1 MIDENGIILFKT
13 FNRIATK
20 YEISRREIFSICN
33 ALQCWTFLGNV
44 PAIRV
49 NQATNL
55 FCWGQPQVLLQFA
68 HHTCHVIQQKCL
80 QRIKS
85 FHFNLDA
92 LASQTIYLNLHK
104 CFICQIPRD
113 WNFTCQRHPFVENWE
128 IQIKPISK
136 PMNRES
142 RVLCID
148 AVILYVNLCPAIFWC

>member
-1 MIDENGIILFKT
+1 MRKFFDLQCT
-13 FNRIATK
+13 
-20 YEISRREIFSICN
+20 
-33 ALQCWTFLGNV
+33 ALQCWTFLENV

-55 FCWGQPQVLLQFA
+55 FCWGQPQIPHFLCIFNL
-68 HHTCHVIQQKCL
+68 TKMSSK
-80 QRIKS
+80 KS

-104 CFICQIPRD
+104 CFIWQIPRD

>member
-13 FNRIATK
+13 FNRIPTK
-20 YEISRREIFSICN
+20 YKISQWENFSICN
-33 ALQCWTFLGNV
+33 ALHCNAGHFSKMFQPLGLIKLQIYFVEVNLRFLTFYV
-44 PAIRV
+44 F
-49 NQATNL
+49 NL
-55 FCWGQPQVLLQFA
+55 
-68 HHTCHVIQQKCL
+68 TKMSSK
-80 QRIKS
+80 KS

-104 CFICQIPRD
+104 CFIWQIPRD